1 MRRTRLQV
9 PVAVAVGL
17 VLLAGCTT
25 DGGADPVA
33 TGATP
38 TVPATGTAGPS
49 PASPTSP
56 PPSSPSPSPTGHVIA
71 GSLLLQ
77 PEDLNGARL
86 EPVPDGES
94 AHLRPARP
102 CDARYPSDRTRT
114 AAVAMRAYVSP
125 ADGYTPHVVL
135 QYVGLHPGHADRA
148 FDEIAEAVRG
158 CPGGLGSGQ
167 LRWEVAGT
175 GIAGDESLLVRVSER
190 FSYGDEAHVVT
201 TPTVIARVGDH
212 VTVLAD
218 LGWENASGDEPKLRQ
233 LATKAVGRLRV
244 AG

>member
-1 MRRTRLQV
+1 MRRTRLQA

-17 VLLAGCTT
+17 VLLTGCTT

-33 TGATP
+33 TGGPP
-38 TVPATGTAGPS
+38 TAPATGTTATS
-49 PASPTSP
+49 PASATSP
-56 PPSSPSPSPTGHVIA
+56 TRSSPSPTSDVIA

-77 PEDLNGARL
+77 PADLHGAKL
-86 EPVPDGES
+86 EPVPEGES

-102 CDARYPSDRTRT
+102 CGARYPSDRTRT

-135 QYVGLHPGHADRA
+135 QYVGLHPGHAEAA

-158 CPGGLGSGQ
+158 CPGNLESGQ

-233 LATKAVGRLRV
+233 LATKAVERLR
-244 AG
+244 AGQ